1 MSRFILRSSITA
13 VLVSLTFLCSPRG
26 LAQPPQGDRPPMRP
40 DDRGGFA
47 DKPVEEV
54 KKNIQVLKGLPASQ
68 LTSVMNLMGGSLG
81 VECKFCHY
89 ADESGIHFE
98 SDSVFAKRTAREMI
112 RMTKGLNEQFFHGR
126 PQVTC
131 FTCHRGSTD
140 PKSVVP
146 LPLAAHEQP
155 EEEPKGESALPKTET
170 VLTQYEHA
178 LGGADALNKI
188 TSRVIKGT
196 SVNERGEVPVEIY
209 QKGPDKFTSSMIM
222 RNGSASTRGFD
233 GKKGWMS
240 GDRGTRVLSDAESV
254 RLERD
259 APLFPLARLRKLGDA
274 AKVRGIDTVNGKRAY
289 VIVARPDEHTRER
302 YYIDSTTGLLLR
314 RVVLTETMLG
324 FVPEQVDYD
333 DYRTV
338 DGVKVPFV
346 ATSAYIEQDGT
357 TIRRI
362 TSMEQ
367 NVVID
372 DKKFSAPEE
381 KK

>member
-1 MSRFILRSSITA
+1 MSRSILRSCIA
-13 VLVSLTFLCSPRG
+13 IVLVSLTFLCSPKVF
-26 LAQPPQGDRPPMRP
+26 AQPPQGDRPPMRP
-40 DDRGGFA
+40 DDRGGVS

-68 LTSVMNLMGGSLG
+68 LTTVMNLMSNSLG

-98 SDSVFAKRTAREMI
+98 SDSVFAKHTAREMI
-112 RMTKGLNEQFFHGR
+112 RMTTDLNEKVFHGR
-126 PQVTC
+126 HEVTC
-131 FTCHRGSTD
+131 YTCHRGSTE
-140 PKSVVP
+140 PKALLP
-146 LPLAAHEQP
+146 LPLAAHEQR
-155 EEEPKGESALPKTET
+155 EEESKEEPALPKTET
-170 VLTQYEHA
+170 VLMQYEHA

-188 TSRVIKGT
+188 TSRVVKGT
-196 SVNERGEVPVEIY
+196 SVNSRGEVPVEIY
-209 QKGPDKFTSSMIM
+209 QKGPDKFTSSMTM
-222 RNGSASTRGFD
+222 RNGAASTRGFD
-233 GKKGWMS
+233 GKQGWMS
-240 GDRGTRVLSDAESV
+240 GDRGTRILSDVESV

-259 APLFPLARLRKLGDA
+259 APLFPLTRLRKLGDA

-289 VIVARPDEHTRER
+289 VVVARPDEHTRER

-314 RVVLTETMLG
+314 RVILTETMLG

-338 DGVKVPFV
+338 DGVKVPFAV
-346 ATSAYIEQDGT
+346 TSAYIEQEGT
-357 TIRRI
+357 TIRRV
-362 TSMEQ
+362 TSIEQ

-372 DKKFSAPEE
+372 DKKFSVPEE

>member
-1 MSRFILRSSITA
+1 MSRFEVRSLA
-13 VLVSLTFLCSPRG
+13 VIVLISFTVLYSTNV
-26 LAQPPQGDRPPMRP
+26 LAQPSQRDRPPMRQ
-40 DDRGGFA
+40 DDRGGSS
-47 DKPVEEV
+47 DRPVEEV

-68 LTSVMNLMGGSLG
+68 LTTVMNLIGGSLG

-89 ADESGIHFE
+89 ADEAGIHFE

-112 RMTKGLNEQFFHGR
+112 RMTNDLNEKFFHGR
-126 PQVTC
+126 HEVTC
-131 FTCHRGSTD
+131 YTCHRGSTE
-140 PKSVVP
+140 PKALLP
-146 LPLAAHEQP
+146 LPLAAHEQH
-155 EEEPKGESALPKTET
+155 EEEPKGEPILPKTET
-170 VLTQYEHA
+170 VLTQYEKA

-188 TSRVIKGT
+188 TSRVTKGT
-196 SVNERGEVPVEIY
+196 SVNARGEVPVEIL
-209 QKGPDKFTSSMIM
+209 QKGPDKFTSSMTM
-222 RNGSASTRGFD
+222 RNGATSSRGFD
-233 GKKGWMS
+233 GKNGWMS
-240 GDRGTRVLSDAESV
+240 GDRGTRMLSENERT

-259 APLFPLARLRKLGDA
+259 AALFPLDRLRKLGDA

-338 DGVKVPFV
+338 DGVKVPF
-346 ATSAYIEQDGT
+346 ATTSSFIEQEGT
-357 TIRRI
+357 SIRRI
-362 TSMEQ
+362 TSIEQ
-367 NVVID
+367 NVAID
-372 DKKFSAPEE
+372 DSKFSAPEE

>member
-1 MSRFILRSSITA
+1 MSRFSVCSSIIA
-13 VLVSLTFLCSPRG
+13 ILVSLTFLSSPRV
-26 LAQPPQGDRPPMRP
+26 LAQPPQGERPPMRQ
-40 DDRGGFA
+40 DDRGGSA

-54 KKNIQVLKGLPASQ
+54 KKNIQVLKGLPSSQ
-68 LTSVMNLMGGSLG
+68 LTTVMNLMAGSLG

-112 RMTKGLNEQFFHGR
+112 RMTKGLNEQFFEGR

-131 FTCHRGSTD
+131 FTCHRGSTE
-140 PKSVVP
+140 PKALLP
-146 LPLAAHEQP
+146 LPLAAHEMP
-155 EEEPKGESALPKTET
+155 EEGPNGEPALPKTET
-170 VLTQYEHA
+170 VLKQYENA
-178 LGGADALNKI
+178 LGGAEALNKI

-196 SVNERGEVPVEIY
+196 SVNARGEVPVEIY
-209 QKGPDKFTSSMIM
+209 QKGPDKFASSMTM

-274 AKVRGIDTVNGKRAY
+274 AKVRGIDTADGKRAY

-302 YYIDSTTGLLLR
+302 YYIDSTSGLLLR

-324 FVPEQVDYD
+324 FVPEQVDYA
-333 DYRTV
+333 DYRSV
-338 DGVKVPFV
+338 DGVKIPFT
-346 ATSAYIEQDGT
+346 ATSAYIEQEGT
-357 TIRRI
+357 TVRRI
-362 TSMEQ
+362 TSIEQ
-367 NVVID
+367 NVAID